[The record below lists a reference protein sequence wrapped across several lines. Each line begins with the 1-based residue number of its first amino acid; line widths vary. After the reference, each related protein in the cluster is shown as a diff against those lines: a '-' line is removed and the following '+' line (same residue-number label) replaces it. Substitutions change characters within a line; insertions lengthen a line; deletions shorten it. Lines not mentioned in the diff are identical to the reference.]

1 MQAADV
7 MTTNVISVGAEAAV
21 REIVDLLLKNR
32 ISAVPVIDDER
43 RVLGIVSEG
52 DLMRR
57 VEDHP
62 TRRHSWWLG
71 MMAGDD
77 AQARDFIKLHGRT
90 AREIMTRNV
99 VTVEEDAGLGDI
111 ASLLE
116 EKHIKRVPVVRDGKL
131 VGIVSRAN
139 LLQGLAVKGVAGAAG
154 STDDRGI
161 REALLQALPERAGVD
176 TAFINVIVDHGAVEL
191 WGIVDSDAQKKAAE
205 MVASETP
212 GVTLVQNRLSQVPQ
226 WIWAQ

>member
-7 MTTNVISVGAEAAV
+7 MTTNVITVGENADV
-21 REIVDLLLKNR
+21 RQIVDLLLKNR
-32 ISAVPVIDDER
+32 ISAVPVVDGEQRII
-43 RVLGIVSEG
+43 GIVSEG

-62 TRRHSWWLG
+62 RRRHSWWLG

-77 AQARDFIKLHGRT
+77 DQARDFIKQHSRT
-90 AREIMTRNV
+90 AGEIMTRNV
-99 VTVEEDAGLGDI
+99 VSVAEDASLGDI
-111 ASLLE
+111 AALLE

-139 LLQGLAVKGVAGAAG
+139 LLQGLAVKGVAGVAG
-154 STDDRGI
+154 SADDRSI
-161 REALLQALPERAGVD
+161 RKALMKALPENAGVD

-191 WGIVDSDAQKKAAE
+191 WGVVDSEAQSKAAGMAAAE
-205 MVASETP
+205 VP
-212 GVTLVQNRLSQVPQ
+212 GVKSVQNRLGQVPQ
-226 WIWAQ
+226 WVWAE